1 MRRVAMLISGGG
13 SNMLALLE
21 EMAKPGSPAT
31 PALVLSNDPNAGGLA
46 RAAAR
51 GVATAAVDHRPFGKD
66 RAAFEAELQKAL
78 AAAEVDLICLAG
90 FMRILTP
97 GFVDAWAGRMIN
109 IHPSLLPLFTGLHTH
124 RRAIE
129 AGCAVHGCTVHEVI
143 PELDAGPILGQAV
156 VPVLPGD
163 TPDTLAARVLDAEH
177 KLFPQCV
184 ALACSGKARVAGERV
199 RLQAREFGA
208 DLLINPHD

>member
-1 MRRVAMLISGGG
+1 MRRVAILISGGG
-13 SNMLALLE
+13 SNMVALLE
-21 EMAKPGSPAT
+21 EMAKAGAPAA

-51 GVATAAVDHRPFGKD
+51 GVATAAIDHRPFGKD
-66 RAAFEAELQKAL
+66 RPAFEAEIHKAL
-78 AAAEVDLICLAG
+78 AAAEVDLVCLAG

-97 GFVDAWAGRMIN
+97 GFVDAWRGRMIN
-109 IHPSLLPLFTGLHTH
+109 IHPSLLPLFTGLNTH
-124 RRAIE
+124 QRAID

-163 TPDTLAARVLDAEH
+163 DADTLAARVLVQEH
-177 KLFPQCV
+177 RLYPMALSRFARGETGRFALFDP
-184 ALACSGKARVAGERV
+184 A
-199 RLQAREFGA
+199 
-208 DLLINPHD
+208 P